1 MSQWFYA
8 DDNRERRGPVSDD
21 ALVELFRSGRI
32 AADTLVW
39 REGAG
44 EWQPLRDFATE
55 LGLEPITAAA
65 TAPAAPPL
73 PPSVPHVQASTPAST
88 APAPKRGLSGCA
100 ITAIIAAIV
109 GMVLLAILAIL
120 AAIAL
125 PAYADYMQRS
135 KTAIAYG
142 QLLPLQTEI
151 AAFVQDQERCPTNG
165 DEGFGSAEELAEG
178 DVAAVHIGRF
188 ENGHCGIEARLHVPG
203 RDALDGKAIWL
214 DYDSDTGAWQCSS
227 EVADKL
233 LPHACR
239 DN

>member
-142 QLLPLQTEI
+142 QLLPLQAEVAT
-151 AAFVQDQERCPTNG
+151 FVQDHERCPTND

-178 DVAAVHIGRF
+178 DVSAVHIGRF
-188 ENGHCGIEARLHVPG
+188 DNGHCGIEARLHVPG